1 MGLALKKTVKLRAE
15 NFFNGVLFFLKFR
28 PQILYVGFYFSQNFP
43 RASRGVLFYIFCC
56 IKTMLFSTVN
66 LQKAYQNTSKFSALR
81 AGSYF
86 PRFFLFK
93 SWVRGFI
100 FSSLIPI
107 LFGRGYVDGGVIKAN
122 PMVPVVTL
130 IPNKNIALEMV
141 SWKDQWFLVIFKE
154 IFVSFP
160 TPSLGDRL
168 L

>member
-1 MGLALKKTVKLRAE
+1 MGLALTPPVKLRAE

-86 PRFFLFK
+86 FRFFLFK

-122 PMVPVVTL
+122 PMV
-130 IPNKNIALEMV
+130 
-141 SWKDQWFLVIFKE
+141 LVYNVECSVHNHPIHTDWE
-154 IFVSFP
+154 A
-160 TPSLGDRL
+160 
-168 L
+168 

>member
-1 MGLALKKTVKLRAE
+1 MGLALNPPVKLRAE

-86 PRFFLFK
+86 FRFFLFK
-93 SWVRGFI
+93 SWVRGLI

-107 LFGRGYVDGGVIKAN
+107 LFGRGYVDGGGLLKLTPWYRLPYWEN
-122 PMVPVVTL
+122 CKNENNVPR
-130 IPNKNIALEMV
+130 NIFFRP
-141 SWKDQWFLVIFKE
+141 FLN
-154 IFVSFP
+154 FV
-160 TPSLGDRL
+160 
-168 L
+168 

>member
-1 MGLALKKTVKLRAE
+1 MSLRHTFSYRYSNDVYHGVSFKTPPVKLRAE

-28 PQILYVGFYFSQNFP
+28 PQILHVGFYFSQNFP

-66 LQKAYQNTSKFSALR
+66 LKKACQNTSKFSALR

-86 PRFFLFK
+86 FRFSLFK
-93 SWVRGFI
+93 SWVRVFI

-122 PMVPVVTL
+122 PMVADFNVVLRQTCR
-130 IPNKNIALEMV
+130 NFN
-141 SWKDQWFLVIFKE
+141 
-154 IFVSFP
+154 
-160 TPSLGDRL
+160 L

>member
-86 PRFFLFK
+86 FRFFLFK

-107 LFGRGYVDGGVIKAN
+107 LFGRGYVDGGVTVMN
-122 PMVPVVTL
+122 HL
-130 IPNKNIALEMV
+130 
-141 SWKDQWFLVIFKE
+141 SRH
-154 IFVSFP
+154 P
-160 TPSLGDRL
+160 T
-168 L
+168 